1 MHTHVYLV
9 HTSTHQLPATVRVP
23 MFPTEGLFKMVDA
36 KLQAKVLFLHL
47 TKLLRRRCEVRR
59 GEGGRGRGRKR
70 EGGGRGERRELTISW
85 SFIVLVL

>member
-59 GEGGRGRGRKR
+59 GEGGREGEEEEGRGREEGEER
-70 EGGGRGERRELTISW
+70 EGN
-85 SFIVLVL
+85 